1 MKAQNHKWKNSGSN
15 FGKDDDHYADPTSYL
30 KKNTKATLPEPRQ
43 FRYEKTNKPA
53 VVKNKEAPN
62 MAGPT
67 STNFVKEN
75 ALSIIMAEPPKAKSQ
90 EPRYMK
96 KADFGKVPKYL
107 DDVKREVVA
116 EKEYIQECLNAEE
129 RMYTQSQPQ
138 MNLLPEQERV
148 KLLGKL
154 KAKWEQVD
162 KKYQNMTHIVA
173 LDTIGK
179 VRRKEDYE
187 SQLQQLEQS
196 IERLSKPFVFVQE
209 GGGYY

>member
-1 MKAQNHKWKNSGSN
+1 MKTQNHKWKNSGSN
-15 FGKDDDHYADPTSYL
+15 FGTNEDHYADPTNFL
-30 KKNTKATLPEPRQ
+30 KKNTKADLPEARR
-43 FRYEKTNKPA
+43 FEYENTRKPP
-53 VVKNKEAPN
+53 VTKNKEGPSMGKPN
-62 MAGPT
+62 

-75 ALSIIMAEPPKAKSQ
+75 ALSIIMAEPPKPKSS

-116 EKEYIQECLNAEE
+116 EKEYIQECLSAEE
-129 RMYTQSQPQ
+129 RMYTQHQPQ

-196 IERLSKPFVFVQE
+196 IERLNKPFVFVQE